1 MAQQAPPATRWTL
14 DAVGPDQRL
23 AVKSVVL
30 LLCPRLGHKGTGFMI
45 EGGWVVTTA
54 HVVGRARPSEVVG
67 VDVDGNH
74 VAFRRI
80 HLDARRDLA
89 ALRPARRLSGGL
101 ALAPDDVALEPGMAV
116 STWGYPLGHVGA
128 TPLLSVGYLAGFA
141 ATESARGPVKQLI
154 VNGAFNA
161 GNSGGPL
168 FRAGEGTVVGVVASK
183 HAPMSPFV
191 SSAIEA
197 LSSNPR
203 GSAYLARNAKGEQRK
218 YVESQL
224 VAEVLTYLHG
234 LAQVMIGQAVCA
246 SEVRRFLRNVDRRER
261 GRPAAGGPASPRS
274 AGLSARR
281 ARSAAR

>member
-1 MAQQAPPATRWTL
+1 MSFAEPKRQRAMSTPTQPATRWTL
-14 DAVGPDQRL
+14 DAVGPDQRR
-23 AVKSVVL
+23 AVRSVVL
-30 LLCPRLGHKGTGFMI
+30 LLCPSLSTKGTGFLV
-45 EGGWVVTTA
+45 ESGLVVTTA
-54 HVVGRARPSEVVG
+54 HVVAGARAAEVVG
-67 VDVDGNH
+67 VDADGNH
-74 VAFRRI
+74 IAFKQI
-80 HLDARRDLA
+80 YLDARRDLA
-89 ALRPARRLSGGL
+89 ALRPSRRMKGGL
-101 ALAPDDVALEPGMAV
+101 ALCADDVPLEPGIAV
-116 STWGYPLGHVGA
+116 STWGYPLGHVGV

-168 FRAGEGTVVGVVASK
+168 FRAGEGAVVGVVASK

-197 LSSNPR
+197 LSTNPR
-203 GSAYLARNAKGEQRK
+203 GSSYIARNAQGEQRE

-246 SEVRRFLRNVDRRER
+246 SELRRFLRNVERR
-261 GRPAAGGPASPRS
+261 GRTG
-274 AGLSARR
+274 RR
-281 ARSAAR
+281 